1 MGTKL
6 NYQIMKK
13 LLLLLAIAL
22 VSCGDDRK
30 QARFKKDEASN
41 YGTSI
46 VELTVRDKTH
56 EYLLYQIGD
65 YDACGG
71 MVHLPECKYCK

>member
-1 MGTKL
+1 
-6 NYQIMKK
+6 MKK

-22 VSCGDDRK
+22 VSCDDRERSQPK
-30 QARFKKDEASN
+30 TNETVN

-46 VELTVRDKTH
+46 VELTVRGKTH
-56 EYLLYQIGD
+56 EYLLYQIGN
-65 YDACGG
+65 YGACGG